1 VEVLIFN
8 KDVNASRYAAKMFA
22 KLIRKKPA
30 AVLGLATGSTP
41 CLLYAE
47 LRQQHEEEG
56 LDFSRI
62 TSFNLDEYVGLDGD
76 HPQSYRYFMQQAL
89 FDHINV
95 HPGKVHLPDGKSDDI
110 PANCVDYE
118 KNISAAGGI
127 DLQVLGLG
135 SDGHIGFN
143 EPSSSLASR
152 TRIKTLTR
160 ETREDNARFFDS
172 ADEVPQH
179 CITMGIGTIMEARQ
193 IVLLAFGERKA
204 TAVKQVV
211 EGPISA
217 MWPATILQ
225 MHPSV
230 VVLLDDAAAASLDQK
245 DYYREVADNKPDWQR
260 I

>member
-1 VEVLIFN
+1 MEVLIFE
-8 KDVNASRYAAKMFA
+8 KDAEASRYAAKIFSR
-22 KLIRKKPA
+22 LVRKKPE

-41 CLLYAE
+41 GTLYAQ
-47 LRQQHEEEG
+47 LRRQHQEDG
-56 LDFSRI
+56 LDFSGV
-62 TSFNLDEYVGLDGD
+62 TCFNLDEYVGLDSN

-89 FDHINV
+89 FDHVNV
-95 HPGKVHLPDGKSDDI
+95 NPDRIYLPDGMSNDV
-110 PANCVDYE
+110 PATCADYE
-118 KNISAAGGI
+118 KSISDAGGI

-160 ETREDNARFFDS
+160 ETRQDNARFFES
-172 ADEVPQH
+172 AEAVPQH

-193 IVLLAFGERKA
+193 IVLLAFGARKA
-204 TAVKQVV
+204 RAVKQVV
-211 EGPISA
+211 EGPVSA

-230 VVLLDDAAAASLDQK
+230 VVLLDEAAASDLDHGS
-245 DYYREVADNKPDWQR
+245 YYRDVAENKPDWQK